1 MMMDVDQAAKA
12 MRDDEMQA
20 EIEDFLEGLE
30 ASLRRLVIQKV
41 KEFDEMLKLISDDE
55 AKVKLINNFTTLM
68 LYDEDEE
75 VGRAV
80 HTIVM
85 HKWVPEAM
93 RTPCPLTVHQ
103 ELALR
108 LRGELET

>member
-1 MMMDVDQAAKA
+1 MFAKIK
-12 MRDDEMQA
+12 R
-20 EIEDFLEGLE
+20 LRRE

-68 LYDEDEE
+68 LYDEGEE

-85 HKWVPEAM
+85 HKWVPEAL